1 MKNSDHLNSTVF
13 IAVGLCFFLSGFAA
27 LLYQIAWMRQLSV
40 VFGTSEL
47 AVATILAAYMAGLA
61 LGAAIAARVMH
72 RIRRSILVYGFLEA
86 TIAVSAIAVPFLL
99 QLAGVLYAAIFGG
112 LSQPPD
118 ASGMGQSSFYLIA
131 TFVVLAVPTA
141 CMGAT
146 LPMVTRY
153 AVHKDEDV
161 GPRVG
166 LLYSINT
173 AGAIAGTLVA
183 AFLLLPALGL
193 WGTILVAV
201 AVNLLVFAIAVFL
214 VKRAATGSSRP
225 GQRILKFG
233 WRRES
238 WILPLI
244 LLSGFATFAYEVLW
258 TRLLSHI
265 LGGSVVAFATMLASF
280 LGGIAIGSAI
290 ASRIAT
296 TRVASQVGFI
306 VSELGVAATCVI
318 LYLSLDRFVPQT
330 AGLLGNVSVAILL
343 LLPAT
348 LFIGATFPFAVR
360 ILCADE
366 SEASIASARV
376 YAWNTVGAIAGAVI
390 AGFVLI
396 PILKY
401 EGAIKVVVAINV
413 ALAFVAAVAVPPLRL
428 LPAIGSAA
436 VLVILFFGFSPTAPE
451 ALLRVSPI
459 NDLRSGDI
467 RFYDVGR
474 SATVL
479 MLERDGYF
487 YLRTNGLSEAATDLK
502 GAPPAKHTQRLLA
515 ALPVLA
521 RPGAESMLI
530 VGFGGGVVAEDLPAS
545 LDDIDIVEL
554 EPKVLAANHSI
565 SADRNVDP
573 LQDPRINVIIND
585 ARNALRLTDKRY
597 DAIVSQPS
605 HPWTAGASHLYTR
618 EFMRLVSTRLNPS
631 GVFLQWMNTQF
642 VSEPLLKSFVATL
655 LDVFPH
661 VRAYQFDANVL
672 FFLASDSEIDPEYQ
686 ILATSEPFGSHAEE
700 FKRKGIGS
708 VNDLVAA
715 LAWDEA
721 GLKQLAVGAPLITD
735 NDNRMATQSVKAF
748 EGNALP
754 YLRLQELIGQYGSL
768 FDPLS
773 DLHQETGNAIDF
785 VYIFDRLELIQAQL
799 LSRKLLET
807 LSASGNSNALLLEA
821 KLLQMQRQG
830 PRADRSL
837 LAALSLEPGDPVASY
852 LLLKNR
858 GDSILDESL
867 PERIRPFADNLTD
880 VALTV
885 IESMEFAE
893 RRDLSRARSK
903 DDLLAR
909 ARPYDQWYLN
919 AAKLR
924 ADWRITATRM
934 GESSDYADAALAIID
949 EVIALRQDINFYGMR
964 MAAAYLAD
972 DYDAVVETARRMVW
986 MLRQDLESRSG
997 APDRELFTTDYSKML
1012 VRLDS
1017 MQTGL
1022 YVVRESGRVSD
1033 YKFVTLDE
1041 NIVALRQEIESKS
1054 AKGQL

>member
-1 MKNSDHLNSTVF
+1 MKNDKHSSSAVF
-13 IAVGLCFFLSGFAA
+13 VAVSLCFLFSGFAA
-27 LLYQIAWMRQLSV
+27 LLYQIAWMRQLST

-61 LGAAIAARVMH
+61 IGAALAARVMH
-72 RIRRSILVYGFLEA
+72 RIRRPILVYGFLEA
-86 TIAVSAIAVPFLL
+86 TVAISAIAVPLLL
-99 QLAGVLYAAIFGG
+99 QLAGIIYAAIFGG

-118 ASGMGQSSFYLIA
+118 ASGMEQSLFYLIV

-153 AVHKDEDV
+153 AVHKDEDI

-173 AGAIAGTLVA
+173 AGAIAGTLAA

-193 WGTILVAV
+193 WGT
-201 AVNLLVFAIAVFL
+201 LLVG
-214 VKRAATGSSRP
+214 AATNLMVFVIAALLANSAGIEGSTSTTS
-225 GQRILKFG
+225 ISTFG
-233 WRRES
+233 WRPES
-238 WILPLI
+238 WILPLMLI
-244 LLSGFATFAYEVLW
+244 SGFATFAYEVLW

-280 LGGIAIGSAI
+280 LSGIAIGSVI
-290 ASRIAT
+290 ASRIAK
-296 TRVASQVGFI
+296 TRASAQIGFI
-306 VSELGVAATCVI
+306 VSQIGIAVTCI
-318 LYLSLDRFVPQT
+318 AIYLTLDRYVPET
-330 AGLLGNVSVAILL
+330 AGLLANVPVAIAL

-366 SEASIASARV
+366 SEASVASARV
-376 YAWNTVGAIAGAVI
+376 YSWNTVGAIVGAVV

-401 EGAIKVVVAINV
+401 EGVIKIAVAINMGL
-413 ALAFVAAVAVPPLRL
+413 ALVAAIIIPTRQVSYAVA
-428 LPAIGSAA
+428 SAA
-436 VLVILFFGFSPTAPE
+436 MLVILLLGFSPRPPE

-459 NDLRSGDI
+459 DDLRSGDI
-467 RFYDVGR
+467 RFYDVGH

-487 YLRTNGLSEAATDLK
+487 YLRTNGLPEAATDLN
-502 GAPPAKHTQRLLA
+502 GAPPSKHSQRLLA
-515 ALPVLA
+515 VLPVLA
-521 RPGAESMLI
+521 RPDSKSMLI
-530 VGFGGGVVAEDLPAS
+530 VGFGGGVVAEDLPTTLS
-545 LDDIDIVEL
+545 EIDIVEL
-554 EPKVLAANHSI
+554 EPKVIAANRSI

-573 LQDPRINVIIND
+573 LQDPRISVVIND

-618 EFMRLVSTRLNPS
+618 EFMSLVRSRLNS
-631 GVFLQWMNTQF
+631 DGVFLQWMNTQF

-672 FFLASDSEIDPEYQ
+672 FFLASASEINPEAHMVAKGQPLNSY
-686 ILATSEPFGSHAEE
+686 PDE
-700 FKRKGIGS
+700 FRRKGIGS

-715 LAWDEA
+715 LAWDET
-721 GLKQLAVGAPLITD
+721 GLDRLAAGAPLITD
-735 NDNRMATQSVKAF
+735 NDNRMAMQSAAAF
-748 EGNALP
+748 EGSALT
-754 YLRLQELIGQYGSL
+754 YSRLQELIGQYGSL
-768 FDPLS
+768 FDPQS
-773 DLHQETGNAIDF
+773 EIHQSMSLAIDF
-785 VYIFDRLELIQAQL
+785 VYVADRLELIQAGT
-799 LSRKLLET
+799 LSRSLAET
-807 LSASGNSNALLLEA
+807 LSANRSPASLLIGA
-821 KLLQMQRQG
+821 KILQKQGQG
-830 PRADRSL
+830 PRADQVL
-837 LAALSLEPGDPVASY
+837 LAALESEPGNPIASY

-858 GDSILDESL
+858 GDAVLAGSL
-867 PERIRPFADNLTD
+867 PERIRPYVDNLTD
-880 VALTV
+880 VASAV
-885 IESMEFAE
+885 VESMAFAE
-893 RRDLSRARSK
+893 RRDLSHARNN
-903 DDLLAR
+903 DDLLAQ
-909 ARPYDQWYLN
+909 AAPYDQWYLN

-934 GESSDYADAALAIID
+934 GESSDYAAEALAIID

-964 MAAAYLAD
+964 VAAAFLID

-986 MLRQDLESRSG
+986 LVRQGLDLATGES
-997 APDRELFTTDYSKML
+997 AREMSATELAKML

-1017 MQTGL
+1017 MRTGL
-1022 YVVRESGRVSD
+1022 SVVRESGRVAD
-1033 YKFVTLDE
+1033 YKFVTFDE
-1041 NIVALRQEIESKS
+1041 SILELRRRIETYAAQE
-1054 AKGQL
+1054 QL